1 MLYEDAHKLINES
14 IQTVSN
20 QTCISRPMSQCAY
33 VKKIT
38 NVWHTITS
46 VYISITRPKIWLF

>member
-46 VYISITRPKIWLF
+46 VYISITRPKI